1 MEKEID
7 QVKEEQKRDILEELR
22 PNEPTICDVKACCQN
37 ISISEI
43 LEKVLNKILRP
54 NITEIQITE
63 LKSALLKIKIQDE
76 GIQL

>member
-7 QVKEEQKRDILEELR
+7 QDKEEQKRDILEELK
-22 PNEPTICDVKACCQN
+22 PSEPTICDVKACCQN
-37 ISISEI
+37 INISEI
-43 LEKVLNKILRP
+43 REKVLNEILGP

-63 LKSALLKIKIQDE
+63 LESALLKIKIQDE